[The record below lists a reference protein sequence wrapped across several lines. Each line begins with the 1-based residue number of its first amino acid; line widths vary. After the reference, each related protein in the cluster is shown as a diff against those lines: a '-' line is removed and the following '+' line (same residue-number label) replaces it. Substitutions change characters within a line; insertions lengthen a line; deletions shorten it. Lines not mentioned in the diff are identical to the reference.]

1 MWAIAVCSG
10 KSVPAEQAPTT
21 GSALP
26 TSGQEGPRVEEVS
39 VEVQKV
45 VICTKFSMLLKERT

>member
-26 TSGQEGPRVEEVS
+26 TSGHASRGGVGRGA
-39 VEVQKV
+39 KGGY
-45 VICTKFSMLLKERT
+45 LH